1 MIKQYKLLKK
11 QNNFEITLNY
21 KGVKVKVN
29 FSGGNTYKGVYPKC
43 YERDPFKQRAIEA
56 SQMFKDHE
64 IVKERDITEASD
76 KKETVAVQPRKAAV
90 RKAVVVKKVVP
101 ASEKKDVPVQQAPA
115 PQPEQ
120 APAPE
125 IQEPADTAAVTE
137 PTPDGPANKEFANL
151 GEAILFIA
159 QNWRVEVKTEKEAR
173 EILKA
178 HGINPKI
185 KKG

>member
-29 FSGGNTYKGVYPKC
+29 FSGGNTYKNVYPKC

-64 IVKERDITEASD
+64 IVKERDIPEASD

-90 RKAVVVKKVVP
+90 RKAVVKKVVP
-101 ASEKKDVPVQQAPA
+101 AVQQAPA

-173 EILKA
+173 EILKG

>member
-43 YERDPFKQRAIEA
+43 FERDPFKQRAIEA

-64 IVKERDITEASD
+64 IVKERDIQEASD
-76 KKETVAVQPRKAAV
+76 KKEAVVVQPRKAAV
-90 RKAVVVKKVVP
+90 RKAVVKKVVP
-101 ASEKKDVPVQQAPA
+101 ASGKMDIPVQQAPA

-120 APAPE
+120 VPAPE

-137 PTPDGPANKEFANL
+137 TTPGLPANKEFANL